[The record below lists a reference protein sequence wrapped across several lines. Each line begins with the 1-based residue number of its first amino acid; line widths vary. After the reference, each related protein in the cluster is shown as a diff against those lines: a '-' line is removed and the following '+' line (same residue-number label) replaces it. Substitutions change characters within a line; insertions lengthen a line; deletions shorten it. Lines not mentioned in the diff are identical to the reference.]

1 MIGDIQ
7 RELLLLTE
15 IDNINGSE
23 AIKTLSIC
31 SNFLNCDEYM
41 NEVNQLLD
49 NIFVQQD
56 FNLFT
61 EIGHVISSLVRL
73 NNRAKYYKE
82 VPINRMKYVMY
93 SAIYTY
99 MIKNKLDFFNSLDIG
114 LFRLCFSNAWLLV
127 ELLPQ
132 TVQIMK
138 RSLFSCCSGGNINIK

>member
-15 IDNINGSE
+15 IDNISGTE

-41 NEVNQLLD
+41 NEVNELLNNVFSHD
-49 NIFVQQD
+49 S

-61 EIGHVISSLVRL
+61 EIGHVLSSLVRL
-73 NNRAKYYKE
+73 NARAKYYKE

-93 SAIYTY
+93 SVIYTY
-99 MIKNKLDFFNSLDIG
+99 MIKNKIEFFNLLDIG
-114 LFRLCFSNAWLLV
+114 AFRVCFSNAWQLV
-127 ELLPQ
+127 ELLPMA
-132 TVQIMK
+132 VQIAK
-138 RSLFSCCSGGNINIK
+138 RGLFSCCGTGNINMK